1 MGGALG
7 SFKVAALAPE
17 HPGAPQPAG
26 TEVSL
31 FPGRQLNRVPR
42 LRREKLWV
50 EKPLHL
56 AGKGAE
62 GAVTC

>member
-1 MGGALG
+1 MEGFWVPSTVGRW
-7 SFKVAALAPE
+7 
-17 HPGAPQPAG
+17 HPGAPKPAG

-42 LRREKLWV
+42 LRREKPWV

-62 GAVTC
+62 GVVTR